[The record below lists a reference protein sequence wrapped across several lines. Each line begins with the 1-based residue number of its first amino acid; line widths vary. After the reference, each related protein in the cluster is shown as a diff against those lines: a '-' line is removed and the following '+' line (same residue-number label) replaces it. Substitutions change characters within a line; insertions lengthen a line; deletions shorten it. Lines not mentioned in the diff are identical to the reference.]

1 MATSGKH
8 EHAEESVIRVR
19 YTRTVA
25 EIKDLLKAL
34 DNPKRASEITR
45 AHSHLAEITK
55 RQSEISMQYMVR
67 RAEQEGAP
75 IIIRDAM
82 LALLQE
88 TRANARRERIILA
101 VAVASL
107 LVSILVLLLS

>member
-1 MATSGKH
+1 
-8 EHAEESVIRVR
+8 
-19 YTRTVA
+19 
-25 EIKDLLKAL
+25 
-34 DNPKRASEITR
+34 
-45 AHSHLAEITK
+45 
-55 RQSEISMQYMVR
+55 MQYMVR